1 MLGLASYLLGL
12 AGTAVGCAA
21 AAAFLELIP
30 GSTIARA
37 LVLHA
42 VSVTLVAVAA
52 RLRGAKRGVELDAV
66 VVIATFVPV
75 IGPALAWTF
84 PSRESKDGVANAHAV
99 FESYEEAT
107 KSKKPSYRPAI
118 FTGNFEKD
126 LSREINTVSYAEV
139 LRRGTLEQ
147 KRNLLRTLGRRATLR
162 DLEMIRQCLFDD
174 EQEIRLCAYAEID
187 RLSRNH
193 EAEVAKLKTECE
205 PRKDG
210 SSASEE
216 QLVNLAEAQLN
227 YACSGIMDEEMAK
240 FWLMEAEKT
249 ADAALA
255 LNAADWRAVRTKAK
269 CKSESKD
276 YEGAKHCLDNL
287 SSPKGDRPEI
297 WLARA
302 EVAFRTRDFSTA
314 RKQAN
319 KLRSKRLQLPP
330 WLSALGQETTTHE
343 EAFQWDA

>member
-1 MLGLASYLLGL
+1 MFGLASHLLGL

-30 GSTIARA
+30 GSSLYRA
-37 LVLHA
+37 LVLHL
-42 VSVTLVAVAA
+42 VSVVLVAVAA
-52 RLRGAKRGVELDAV
+52 LLRGAQRGVELDAV

-75 IGPALAWTF
+75 VGPALAWTF
-84 PSRESKDGVANAHAV
+84 PSGKSKDGVANAHAV
-99 FESYEEAT
+99 FESYEAAT
-107 KSKKPSYRPAI
+107 KSQKPSYRPAI

-147 KRNLLRTLGRRATLR
+147 KRNLLRTLGRRATHR

-187 RLSRNH
+187 RLSRQH
-193 EAEVAKLKTECE
+193 ETEVAKLKSECE
-205 PRKDG
+205 AET
-210 SSASEE
+210 SADSPAEE

-240 FWLMEAEKT
+240 FWLMETEKS
-249 ADAALA
+249 ADAVLTS
-255 LNAADWRAVRTKAK
+255 NPGNWRAARTKAK

-276 YEGAKHCLDNL
+276 YEGAIQCLDDL
-287 SSPKGDRPEI
+287 PSPKSDRPEI

-330 WLSALGQETTTHE
+330 WLAALGQETATHE
-343 EAFQWDA
+343 EVFNWDA